1 MTSHLS
7 GDDQSIIVNAMRAAA
22 SGGMAVPDDQVSQ
35 RSLHRSWAEN

>member
-1 MTSHLS
+1 MINRSLS
-7 GDDQSIIVNAMRAAA
+7 MPRAAA